1 MRNFTQSTRVPSPGL
16 TAKAIASAAD
26 RLVAMDPG
34 GKVRAAKAVP
44 LDNAAMALVRQAR
57 TTVVRLEIAEVVR
70 EPLTAAN
77 FARVA
82 VQDAAPIRIFTVSPP
97 RHCRK
102 SQFL

>member
-34 GKVRAAKAVP
+34 GKVRAAKAAP
-44 LDNAAMALVRQAR
+44 PDNAAMALVPQAQ
-57 TTVVRLEIAEVVR
+57 TTVVRVEIAEGVR
-70 EPLTAAN
+70 EPATPVNFGQAA
-77 FARVA
+77 A
-82 VQDAAPIRIFTVSPP
+82 QDPAPNKIFPVTRPP
-97 RHCRK
+97 HCRE